1 MKKRDKIIIPFE
13 GLKDGI
19 HEFDFS
25 IGDTFFQNFENSL
38 IEKGEF
44 EIKIEFEK
52 KPSFFQF
59 DLTYKGHIETICDRC
74 LDDLKLNM
82 KGNVAYIVKVTEKLN
97 DEEDDIIYLSPN
109 EQELDLTHLVYENIH
124 LALPIKKAHKSKKDC
139 NPEVIKKLEEINITE
154 EKNEEHDPRWDALK
168 NLNK

>member
-25 IGDTFFQNFENSL
+25 IGDAFFQSFENSL
-38 IEKGEF
+38 IEKGQF
-44 EIKIEFEK
+44 EIKIIFEK
-52 KPSFFQF
+52 KPNLF
-59 DLTYKGHIETICDRC
+59 LIELIYKGHIQTICDRC
-74 LDDLKLNM
+74 LDDLEIKM
-82 KGNVAYIVKVTEKLN
+82 SDHVDYIVKVTEKLN
-97 DEEDDIIYLSPN
+97 DEQDDIIYLSPN

-124 LALPIKKAHKSKKDC
+124 LALPIKMAHKSKKDC
-139 NPEVIKKLEEINITE
+139 NPEVIKKLEELKITE
-154 EKNEEHDPRWDALK
+154 EKDQEHDPRWDALK